1 MFQAL
6 GNTVPAF
13 LSSASRLATF
23 VLPCLLLASYPPATL
38 ADFWLVSI
46 AAAALQA
53 ALSLWLL
60 RRAFRAKLPRE
71 AESGMALAPA

>member
-13 LSSASRLATF
+13 ISSATRLATF
-23 VLPCLLLASYPPATL
+23 VLPCLLLAHYTPATL

-46 AAAALQA
+46 ASATLQA

-60 RRAFRAKLPRE
+60 RRAFRAKLSPNTGT
-71 AESGMALAPA
+71 GMALASA